1 VRGRVIIAL
10 LPPCG
15 IGADMC
21 VCVAR
26 PRRLKSFIAMK
37 HVAAYMLC
45 VLGGNAS
52 PDAAAVKKVLTA
64 GGVTADD
71 AALDKVITELK
82 GKSINDLVD
91 AGTKKMA
98 SIPSGGGG
106 GGGGGAA
113 PAAAAAPAKAA
124 AKAAPPPEEEEDM
137 GFSLFD

>member
-1 VRGRVIIAL
+1 
-10 LPPCG
+10 
-15 IGADMC
+15 
-21 VCVAR
+21 
-26 PRRLKSFIAMK
+26 MK

-64 GGVTADD
+64 GGVEADD
-71 AALDKVITELK
+71 AALTKVIDSMK
-82 GKSINDLVD
+82 GKSVNDMVE

-98 SIPSGGGG
+98 SVPSGGGG

-124 AKAAPPPEEEEDM
+124 KAAAPPPEEEEDM

>member
-1 VRGRVIIAL
+1 
-10 LPPCG
+10 
-15 IGADMC
+15 
-21 VCVAR
+21 
-26 PRRLKSFIAMK
+26 MK

-64 GGVTADD
+64 GGVEADD
-71 AALDKVITELK
+71 AALTRVIESLK
-82 GKSINDLVD
+82 GKSINDLVE

-98 SIPSGGGG
+98 SVPSGGGG
-106 GGGGGAA
+106 GGGGAAA
-113 PAAAAAPAKAA
+113 PAAAAKGAAPAKA